1 MGRDYT
7 MMTTYTVKKGQ
18 KPTPEQ
24 IKEIE
29 EASKKPITF
38 DEDCPELSPKMMK
51 ALECAAKN
59 RNRINNLKKA

>member
-1 MGRDYT
+1 
-7 MMTTYTVKKGQ
+7 MMKTYIVNDGQ

-24 IKEIE
+24 IKEVE
-29 EASKKPITF
+29 DASKQPIVF

-59 RNRINNLKKA
+59 RNRIKNLKKA

>member
-1 MGRDYT
+1 
-7 MMTTYTVKKGQ
+7 MMVTYTVKENQ
-18 KPTPEQ
+18 KPTLEQ
-24 IKEIE
+24 LREVE
-29 EASKKPITF
+29 EAAKKPVVF

>member
-1 MGRDYT
+1 MIE
-7 MMTTYTVKKGQ
+7 TYTVKEGQ

-24 IKEIE
+24 IE
-29 EASKKPITF
+29 EVREAAKRPIVF

-59 RNRINNLKKA
+59 RNRFNG